1 MDGYLQGIVKSRM
14 GPLRGRTADKGAI
27 KRRKSGAVWKR
38 DKWRK
43 NGQKRGGERR
53 FSPVYHKLAGFPIF
67 ISTKNATF
75 LNAALIP

>member
-1 MDGYLQGIVKSRM
+1 MAEKM
-14 GPLRGRTADKGAI
+14 AK
-27 KRRKSGAVWKR
+27 
-38 DKWRK
+38 
-43 NGQKRGGERR
+43 KRGGERR